1 MPTPTHLRDY
11 KRERRLYHGLP
22 RQKRENAA
30 RKRARRAMG
39 LKTGDPREVDHKKML
54 KNGGSNDKSNL
65 RVVSRAAN
73 RRRKHK

>member
-22 RQKRENAA
+22 KQKRENAA

-39 LKTGDPREVDHKKML
+39 LKTGDPREVDHKVPLHK
-54 KNGGSNDKSNL
+54 GGSNSKKNL
-65 RVVSRAAN
+65 RVVSRKAN
-73 RRRKHK
+73 RTRPKP